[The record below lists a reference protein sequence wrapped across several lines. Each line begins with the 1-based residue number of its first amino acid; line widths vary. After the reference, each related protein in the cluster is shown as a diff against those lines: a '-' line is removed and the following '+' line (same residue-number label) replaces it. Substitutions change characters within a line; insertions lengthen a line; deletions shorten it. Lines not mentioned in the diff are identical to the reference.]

1 MRRISAASTPTTGP
15 PRRTGH
21 GSAWSGG
28 LAREDLLGVL
38 SHELRTPVTTIYGG
52 AHLLATRDLS
62 EDRRRAVASDVGQE
76 AEHLYRI
83 VEDLL
88 VLLRTERGAIA
99 PVGEPVA
106 IGRLI
111 VSAIEREVERNPRQ
125 QIRYL
130 GSRDAAIDGV
140 DEQLIAHVV
149 RNLLAN
155 AMAESTEDRPIEIVV
170 DSRNDEVVVRFLDL
184 GPLPAEASDFEPS
197 VDGWPQARGSLALFA
212 AGRLIEAMHGHS
224 WVRARAGGG
233 AEFGFALPGR
243 PPGPASTPEA
253 EPVLA
258 HE

>member
-1 MRRISAASTPTTGP
+1 MRQTATPTTSTTGP
-15 PRRTGH
+15 PRRSGH
-21 GSAWSGG
+21 GSAWAGG
-28 LAREDLLGVL
+28 LAREELLGVL

-52 AHLLATRDLS
+52 AHLLATRDLP
-62 EDRRRAVASDVGQE
+62 EERRRAVASDVGQE

-106 IGRLI
+106 VGHLI
-111 VSAIEREVERNPRQ
+111 VTAIEREIERSPGQ

-140 DEQLIAHVV
+140 DEQLIVHVV

-155 AMAESTEDRPIEIVV
+155 AVAESPDDRPVEIVV
-170 DSRNDEVVVRFLDL
+170 ESCNDEIVVRFLDS
-184 GPLPAEASDFEPS
+184 GPLPTETQDDLDPS
-197 VDGWPQARGSLALFA
+197 AGPSPKARGSLALFA
-212 AGRLIEAMHGHS
+212 AGRLIDAMHGHS
-224 WVRARAGGG
+224 WVRARACGG

-243 PPGPASTPEA
+243 PVGPDAGPGAGPLS
-253 EPVLA
+253 
-258 HE
+258 HD

>member
-1 MRRISAASTPTTGP
+1 M
-15 PRRTGH
+15 
-21 GSAWSGG
+21 
-28 LAREDLLGVL
+28 
-38 SHELRTPVTTIYGG
+38 TTIYGG
-52 AHLLATRDLS
+52 AHLLATRDLP
-62 EDRRRAVASDVGQE
+62 EERRRAVASDVGQE

-111 VSAIEREVERNPRQ
+111 ATAIEREIVRNPGQ

-140 DEQLIAHVV
+140 DEQLIVHVV

-155 AMAESTEDRPIEIVV
+155 AIAESPDGRPIEIVV
-170 DSRNDEVVVRFLDL
+170 DSRNDEVVVRFLDS
-184 GPLPAEASDFEPS
+184 GPLPAEATDTLEPS
-197 VDGWPQARGSLALFA
+197 LDPSPRARGSLGLFA
-212 AGRLIEAMHGHS
+212 AGRLIDAMHGHS

-243 PPGPASTPEA
+243 PPGPGLTARSRSAARAGLATAASD
-253 EPVLA
+253 
-258 HE
+258 